1 MNSKK
6 IYKFGEDVVDLRD
19 EMTIKL
25 EIIFTK
31 LKYKQCCL

>member
-19 EMTIKL
+19 EMTNKL
-25 EIIFTK
+25 EIIFTI